1 MFKTRIL
8 NRNKY
13 IPYFFTDGANDLLPS
28 WIDLGDVDIF
38 QAVLEQMKKV
48 PNMDGLALLAK
59 QSDQSE
65 NGNTILHILA
75 QSPTSETSL
84 DLIMD
89 LLQFGFNPSL
99 KNKKGQNFLDVSII
113 KEHLLQRIRS
123 APDNWTYGLMSNWI
137 HNSGGE

>member
-1 MFKTRIL
+1 MEETIEIIV
-8 NRNKY
+8 Y
-13 IPYFFTDGANDLLPS
+13 LLPS
-28 WIDLGDVDIF
+28 WIYLWDAEIF

-48 PNMDGLALLAK
+48 PNMDVLAVLAK
-59 QSDQSE
+59 RSAQSK
-65 NGNTILHILA
+65 NGNTTLHILA

-99 KNKKGQNFLDVSII
+99 KNKKRQNFLDVSTI
-113 KEHLLQRIRS
+113 KDHLLQRIRS

-137 HNSGGE
+137 HNIGGE

>member
-1 MFKTRIL
+1 MKNDCHLFKKWVFGSFDVSKNWHWYWHSQHMFNVWVWAEERRGQGKGRVC
-8 NRNKY
+8 
-13 IPYFFTDGANDLLPS
+13 GANIS
-28 WIDLGDVDIF
+28 
-38 QAVLEQMKKV
+38 
-48 PNMDGLALLAK
+48 K
-59 QSDQSE
+59 QSLQSK

-99 KNKKGQNFLDVSII
+99 KNKKGQNFLDVSTI
-113 KEHLLQRIRS
+113 KDHLLQRIRS

-137 HNSGGE
+137 HNSRGE

>member
-1 MFKTRIL
+1 MYSLFF
-8 NRNKY
+8 
-13 IPYFFTDGANDLLPS
+13 FFTDGCNDLLSS
-28 WIDLGDVDIF
+28 WIDLQDADIF
-38 QAVLEQMKKV
+38 QAILEQTKKV
-48 PNMDGLALLAK
+48 PNMDVLAPLSK
-59 QSDQSE
+59 QSLQSE

-89 LLQFGFNPSL
+89 LLQFGFDPSL
-99 KNKKGQNFLDVSII
+99 KNRAGQSFLDVSTI
-113 KEHLLQRIRS
+113 KDHLLQRIRS

>member
-1 MFKTRIL
+1 MYSLFF
-8 NRNKY
+8 
-13 IPYFFTDGANDLLPS
+13 FFTDGCNDLLSS
-28 WIDLGDVDIF
+28 WIDLQDADIF
-38 QAVLEQMKKV
+38 QAILEQMKKV
-48 PNMDGLALLAK
+48 PNMDVLAPLSK
-59 QSDQSE
+59 QSLQSE

-89 LLQFGFNPSL
+89 LLQFGFDPSL
-99 KNKKGQNFLDVSII
+99 KNRAGQSFLDVSTI
-113 KEHLLQRIRS
+113 KDHLLQRIRS